1 MKLKEL
7 QLRYYLHSTDDS
19 RAIFYIILS
28 YYMPVAKLDRDL
40 PAIIFLV
47 LAMCVSMELYF
58 TWLLPQSIINFVC
71 AVVVFLYLLKVKV
84 IQQSMSVVILLVLN
98 CVYNYT
104 HNTVSFNI
112 LSFLNLCSVIIMMRL
127 MPLG

>member
-1 MKLKEL
+1 
-7 QLRYYLHSTDDS
+7 
-19 RAIFYIILS
+19 
-28 YYMPVAKLDRDL
+28 MPVAKLDRDL

-84 IQQSMSVVILLVLN
+84 IQQSMLVVILLVLN

-112 LSFLNLCSVIIMMRL
+112 LSFLNLCSVIIMMRPMLSVWKL
-127 MPLG
+127 MVKVF